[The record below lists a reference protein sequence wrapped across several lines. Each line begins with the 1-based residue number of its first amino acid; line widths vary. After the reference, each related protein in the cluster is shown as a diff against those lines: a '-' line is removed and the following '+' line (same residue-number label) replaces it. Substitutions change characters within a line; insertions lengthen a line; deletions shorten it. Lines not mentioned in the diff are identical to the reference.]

1 MGLVNGQREGGG
13 AGGESGGVGGGADGE
28 SGAVGGGADG
38 ERGLQRFGPRP
49 DEKQSNALLILIT
62 EMILIRGMAD
72 PL

>member
-1 MGLVNGQREGGG
+1 MRTERAWGGG
-13 AGGESGGVGGGADGE
+13 GRCGRRESGG
-28 SGAVGGGADG
+28 VGGGADG

>member
-13 AGGESGGVGGGADGE
+13 QAERVGGWGVVRTE
-28 SGAVGGGADG
+28 REWRGGDG